1 MMKNYYLQKLQY
13 SFGFNPNIPIINLTT
28 ENRTLIAYA
37 CSHVAMMYDYSN
49 NEMLSLQGHKTAIRT
64 LSSSNDGKWLLT
76 ADFED
81 DCAVI
86 IWDTEIKLFRIPIS
100 TLFEPHG
107 KNGLTAAR
115 ISPNAK
121 YIVTIGNEKFQNVY
135 FWLWTYGNNKPDAIV
150 ELSHIHLDRIKE
162 ISFDNDFPKRFA
174 LTTDHHV
181 VFFIWDQDKLNYYQP
196 KIIGKYRRFGI
207 FNSSIFIRNTSDTLT
222 ATTNGFV
229 LVWNHVRTSE
239 RAIEDTNLKK
249 KHIKSVK
256 LQTCNITVILDYEG
270 MIVTGNSNGRIT
282 FYDNQLKILYWCQ
295 NHELGSISSISFD
308 LSSTLIGPVNV
319 ISETDSKIIESSN
332 GESTEEIK
340 SEMENEFIEDFA
352 CQEDCCTYQD
362 IECLNDKIYRKFSYL
377 TVNTERIP
385 KYYYDNKKLKYVA
398 TDATI
403 QRSKF
408 IVRNSFPLFFM
419 QLLLSIILLEL
430 FKLLIYILIIVIA
443 TTKGILALL
452 DISNLKCKFILK
464 HSAAHVTS
472 LDAHPERYT
481 NLIKNR
487 FYRMKSDIFIY
498 SNYLITGNNEGILNL
513 YDYEKRSLII
523 SKKVPN
529 LPDFKRIFDY
539 QNKNDKI
546 IYISCPQTH
555 QSLTA
560 ITVLKY
566 SPTSDLLICGMENGT
581 LWVLN
586 PLTLELLDEFPYK
599 HSSQAIRIV
608 AFTKCS
614 TYMAYSDDALS
625 IVVFRKNDTKS
636 VNITNIWNLIGK
648 CHSHSLPIRQVL
660 FGPSITDNSIPRL
673 FSLGEDQ
680 DLIEYDLKNSGPYPD
695 PGLQILQ
702 IDKIESKATPL
713 YLEWYPRFGV
723 ETLFVI
729 SNSEY
734 KYILLNDIIRMI
746 RGTFLN
752 PTFGAPIQRFKILT
766 KKHNSIYMVFSTDKE
781 IGLQS
786 LPLDGNPY
794 TSLGLTGHPCKITGF
809 TVDCKN
815 NIAFT
820 MGYKD
825 SCVLM
830 WKIKFRSINI
840 MKRLGGEGLSPFYNF
855 IKGGKNGWLFNEMRD
870 LFYYAQILQQGENTM
885 ETRKISDVISIKQ
898 IPNLMRA
905 VGYFPSNKELENIMC
920 EVAYRNYAET
930 GQLLEEINFE
940 DFVKLYI
947 NHRPAFG
954 YSTRQV
960 KKSFAI
966 LCGKESN
973 NNEDLILTRDQFM
986 NVLFGKYPEKNIT
999 EDNKLLGEPLTL
1011 EEAYTYLKLLIPSED
1026 ANITHFA
1033 DSKEQKIS
1041 TTTSFNFLPSK
1052 ISYKDF
1058 VTVILGVEFSE
1069 RMRAENKD
1077 IK

>member
-1 MMKNYYLQKLQY
+1 MASPFKNSDNKKLSLSKNNNTKEEVISEFNRCPFNYYLQKLQY

-28 ENRTLIAYA
+28 ENRTLIVYA
-37 CSHVAMMYDYSN
+37 CSHVAMMYDYSC

-86 IWDTEIKLFRIPIS
+86 IWDTEIKLKLNYIECPKSCFNQKRKILTIPIS

-135 FWLWTYGNNKPDAIV
+135 FWLWTYGNDKPDAIV
-150 ELSHIHLDRIKE
+150 ELSDVHLDRIKE
-162 ISFDNDFPKRFA
+162 ISFDDNFPKRFA

-181 VFFIWDQDKLNYYQP
+181 VFFIWDQNKLNYYQP
-196 KIIGKYRRFGI
+196 EIIGKCRRYGI

-222 ATTNGFV
+222 ATTIEFITFCFAGFV
-229 LVWNHVRTSE
+229 LVWNHVHTSE
-239 RAIEDTNLKK
+239 HATEDTNLKK
-249 KHIKSVK
+249 KHIKSIK
-256 LQTCNITVILDYEG
+256 LQTCSITVIINYEG

-282 FYDNQLKILYWCQ
+282 FYDNRLKILYWCQ
-295 NHELGSISSISFD
+295 NQELESIRSISFD
-308 LSSTLIGPVNV
+308 LSSTLIGPVKV
-319 ISETDSKIIESSN
+319 ISETESKI
-332 GESTEEIK
+332 STIRIFFFLKDE
-340 SEMENEFIEDFA
+340 
-352 CQEDCCTYQD
+352 CCNLQD
-362 IECLNDKIYRKFSYL
+362 VECLNDKMDRKLSYL

-385 KYYYDNKKLKYVA
+385 KYYYGNKKSMYVA
-398 TDATI
+398 TDASL

-408 IVRNSFPLFFM
+408 IVRNSFV
-419 QLLLSIILLEL
+419 STI
-430 FKLLIYILIIVIA
+430 
-443 TTKGILALL
+443 KGILALL

-472 LDAHPERYT
+472 LDAHPE
-481 NLIKNR
+481 
-487 FYRMKSDIFIY
+487 
-498 SNYLITGNNEGILNL
+498 SNYLVTGNKEGILNL
-513 YDYEKRSLII
+513 YDYEKRRLII
-523 SKKVPN
+523 SKKVPD
-529 LPDFKRIFDY
+529 LPDFKSIFDY

-555 QSLTA
+555 QKNHFLSG
-560 ITVLKY
+560 
-566 SPTSDLLICGMENGT
+566 DLLICGMENGT

-608 AFTKCS
+608 AFAKCS
-614 TYMAYSDDALS
+614 TYMAYSVKYLFSVIDDGLS

-636 VNITNIWNLIGK
+636 VNVTNIWNLIGK

-680 DLIEYDLKNSGPYPD
+680 DLVEYDLKNSGPYPD

-702 IDKIESKATPL
+702 IDRIESKATPL

-729 SNSEY
+729 SNTEY

-752 PTFGAPIQRFKILT
+752 PTFGTPIQRFKILT

-794 TSLGLTGHPCKITGF
+794 SSLGLTGHPCKITGF
-809 TVDCKN
+809 AVDCKN

-885 ETRKISDVISIKQ
+885 ETRKISDMVSIKQ

-973 NNEDLILTRDQFM
+973 NNEDLILTRDQFI
-986 NVLFGKYPEKNIT
+986 NILFGKYPEINIM
-999 EDNKLLGEPLTL
+999 EDKKLLG
-1011 EEAYTYLKLLIPSED
+1011 
-1026 ANITHFA
+1026 
-1033 DSKEQKIS
+1033 
-1041 TTTSFNFLPSK
+1041 
-1052 ISYKDF
+1052 
-1058 VTVILGVEFSE
+1058 
-1069 RMRAENKD
+1069 
-1077 IK
+1077 